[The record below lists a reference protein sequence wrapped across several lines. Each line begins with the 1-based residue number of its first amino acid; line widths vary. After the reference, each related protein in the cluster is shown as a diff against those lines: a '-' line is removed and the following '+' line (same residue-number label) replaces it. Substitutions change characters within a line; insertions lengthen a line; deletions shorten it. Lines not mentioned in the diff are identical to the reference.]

1 MNSGMKVF
9 GVTILF
15 IALASVACGGSTTPA
30 IPTTPVPTVVKTPGV
45 LDCSDIVKA
54 HKESTTVQWEG
65 AKILLRG
72 SEIYYTGIVNT
83 FTETDIVHL
92 TGGLC
97 HATLHLVPHDIAI
110 TLSRGQQ
117 IEGYGTIKSISYY
130 RGEDIDID
138 INPDLL
144 FVR

>member
-1 MNSGMKVF
+1 MP
-9 GVTILF
+9 TI
-15 IALASVACGGSTTPA
+15 P
-30 IPTTPVPTVVKTPGV
+30 KTPGV

-83 FTETDIVHL
+83 ITETDIVHL
-92 TGGLC
+92 TGSLC
-97 HATLHLVPHDIAI
+97 HATLHLVPHDIAV

-117 IEGYGTIKSISYY
+117 IEGYGIIKSISYY

-138 INPDLL
+138 VNPDLL

>member
-1 MNSGMKVF
+1 M
-9 GVTILF
+9 F
-15 IALASVACGGSTTPA
+15 IALASVACGGSTIPA

-65 AKILLRG
+65 AKILLRR

-83 FTETDIVHL
+83 VTGTDIVHL

-97 HATLHLVPHDIAI
+97 HATLHLVPHNIAI
-110 TLSRGQQ
+110 TISRRQQ

-130 RGEDIDID
+130 RGEDIDI
-138 INPDLL
+138 NPDLL